1 MTSCRSNVAFST
13 PVKASLPAVQF
24 LGINPSA
31 PKQRSRRV
39 HLTQATNNHQKN
51 EPSTSGREQQTKQS
65 TSTSSTARLRAPFP
79 FAPVAAL
86 ASLGALETGYLA
98 VTKLFGGA
106 VACPLS
112 GGCASVLSSD
122 FASLWGTIP
131 LSAVGMLVYGGV
143 TALSIAGMGAVRRND
158 EDLET
163 PLRTAVLAGGLLLG
177 TTSAYLM
184 YILFTAF
191 PGELCPWCIASAAL
205 STGIVALT
213 VTNLQRRELEEA
225 AAPSA
230 GLAAATLLALTL
242 ALGTPDASEAGTGIT
257 ELEYKQP
264 VVTTES
270 PPQATSLAA
279 RLKKAGAQMYGA
291 FWCSHCYDQKQIF
304 GQEAMSEF
312 PYVECFPDGW
322 KQGIEMAPACK
333 AANLEGFPTWVV
345 GGEKLE
351 GAKSLEELQ
360 AALDKLE
367 ASGKSSDG
375 AAALQA
381 AF

>member
-1 MTSCRSNVAFST
+1 
-13 PVKASLPAVQF
+13 
-24 LGINPSA
+24 
-31 PKQRSRRV
+31 V
-39 HLTQATNNHQKN
+39 HLTQATNNSENN
-51 EPSTSGREQQTKQS
+51 ETSTSGREQQTS
-65 TSTSSTARLRAPFP
+65 NTTTSSTRLRAPFP
-79 FAPVAAL
+79 FAPVAVL

-98 VTKLFGGA
+98 VTKLLGGA

-112 GGCASVLSSD
+112 GGCASVLTSD
-122 FASLWGTIP
+122 YASLWGTIP

-143 TALSIAGMGAVRRND
+143 AALSIAGMGAVSRND

-191 PGELCPWCIASAAL
+191 PGELCPWCIGSAAL

-213 VTNLQRRELEEA
+213 LTNLQQRELEEA

-242 ALGTPDASEAGTGIT
+242 ALGTPDASQAGTGIT

-270 PPQATSLAA
+270 PPEATSLAA

-304 GQEAMSEF
+304 GQEAMAEF

-333 AANLEGFPTWVV
+333 AANLEGFPTWVI
-345 GGEKLE
+345 GSEKLE
-351 GAKSLEELQ
+351 GAKTLEELQ
-360 AALDKLE
+360 DALNKLE
-367 ASGKSSDG
+367 AGKT
-375 AAALQA
+375 LEA

>member
-1 MTSCRSNVAFST
+1 MALMTSKMSSLLALST
-13 PVKASLPAVQF
+13 PVRGLTTLQCPR
-24 LGINPSA
+24 INLSNVTH
-31 PKQRSRRV
+31 RSKRV
-39 HLTQATNNHQKN
+39 RLTQASNNKKN
-51 EPSTSGREQQTKQS
+51 TEPSTSGREQQNTRR
-65 TSTSSTARLRAPFP
+65 SSTRLRAPFP

-98 VTKLFGGA
+98 VTKLLGGV
-106 VACPLS
+106 VACPLY
-112 GGCASVLSSD
+112 GGCASVLTSD
-122 FASLWGTIP
+122 YASLWGTVP

-143 TALSIAGMGAVRRND
+143 VALSIAGIGAVRRND
-158 EDLET
+158 EDAET

-191 PGELCPWCIASAAL
+191 PGELCPWCIGSAAL

-213 VTNLQRRELEEA
+213 ITGLQPRELEEA
-225 AAPSA
+225 AAPCA

-242 ALGTPDASEAGTGIT
+242 ALGTPDASQAGTGIT

-270 PPQATSLAA
+270 PPEATSLAA
-279 RLKKAGAQMYGA
+279 RLREAGAQMYGA

-304 GQEAMSEF
+304 GQEAMSDF
-312 PYVECFPDGW
+312 PYVECFPGGW
-322 KQGIEMAPACK
+322 KQGVEMAPACK

-345 GGEKLE
+345 GSEKLE

-367 ASGKSSDG
+367 ANKTRV
-375 AAALQA
+375 APLEA

>member
-1 MTSCRSNVAFST
+1 MF
-13 PVKASLPAVQF
+13 
-24 LGINPSA
+24 
-31 PKQRSRRV
+31 
-39 HLTQATNNHQKN
+39 
-51 EPSTSGREQQTKQS
+51 
-65 TSTSSTARLRAPFP
+65 
-79 FAPVAAL
+79 
-86 ASLGALETGYLA
+86 
-98 VTKLFGGA
+98 
-106 VACPLS
+106 
-112 GGCASVLSSD
+112 
-122 FASLWGTIP
+122 
-131 LSAVGMLVYGGV
+131 VYGGV
-143 TALSIAGMGAVRRND
+143 AALSIAGMGAVRRND
-158 EDLET
+158 EDAET

-191 PGELCPWCIASAAL
+191 PGELCPWCIGSAAL

-213 VTNLQRRELEEA
+213 ITGLQPRELEKA
-225 AAPSA
+225 AAPCA

-242 ALGTPDASEAGTGIT
+242 ALGTPDASQAGTGIT

-264 VVTTES
+264 LVTTES
-270 PPQATSLAA
+270 PPEATSLAIQL
-279 RLKKAGAQMYGA
+279 RKAGAQMYGA

-304 GQEAMSEF
+304 GQEAMSDF

-345 GGEKLE
+345 GSEKLE

-367 ASGKSSDG
+367 ATEAS
-375 AAALQA
+375 APPLEA